1 MKARILGTGRSVPDR
16 RLTNAELEKMVD
28 TTNDWIVT
36 RTGIQERRIASSE
49 ESASSFAI
57 PAAMAALADAGVAG
71 DEVDL
76 VICATVTSDMLF
88 PATSSLIQNA
98 IGARG
103 AAAFDLGAGCSGF
116 VYALGVAAKLIE
128 GGSSKTAVIVGAEIL
143 SKVTDWED
151 RGTCVLFG
159 DGAGAVVLRATD
171 EDRGILHTA
180 MHSDGSLAELIHMP
194 GGGSK
199 HPPSRE
205 VYESKLPFIKMRG
218 NEVFKVA
225 VRSLAEVSNE
235 ALEAC
240 GLALAD
246 VRWFIP
252 HQANRRIIDAVGQR
266 LEISEDRV
274 YVNVERYG
282 NTSAAS
288 IPLALDELNRD
299 GKIED
304 GDILLF
310 SAFGAGLT
318 WGATVIR
325 W

>member
-1 MKARILGTGRSVPDR
+1 
-16 RLTNAELEKMVD
+16 LTNAELETMVD
-28 TTNDWIVT
+28 TTSEWILT

-49 ESASSFAI
+49 ESASSFGI
-57 PAAMAALADAGVAG
+57 PAAAAALESAGVG
-71 DEVDL
+71 GEEVDL

-88 PATSSLIQNA
+88 PATASLIQNA

-116 VYALGVAAKLIE
+116 VYGLGVAAKLIE
-128 GGSSKTAVIVGAEIL
+128 GGAAKTAVVVGAEVL
-143 SKVTDWED
+143 SKIIDWDD
-151 RGTCVLFG
+151 RATCVIFG

-171 EDRGILHTA
+171 EERGVLYTA

-205 VYESKLPFIKMRG
+205 VYDSKLPFIKMRG

-225 VRSLAEVSNE
+225 VRSLAEVSDE
-235 ALEAC
+235 VLRAC
-240 GLALAD
+240 GLHRSD

-266 LEISEDRV
+266 LEIPEDRL
-274 YVNVERYG
+274 YVNIERFG

-288 IPLALDELNRD
+288 IPIALDELREA